1 VDLSRRVEELA
12 AAGSYAEAEGLAASS
27 WRAWLTSGELD
38 AGRAVLA
45 AVLDRDGAEPT
56 RDRAVALYADGVL
69 AFRQGD
75 QAGSLARSEQA
86 LDVARAAGDRAA
98 ESLALVGLSRVALR
112 DGRFGDV
119 VELSRE
125 ARGLAGDDKPAQAG
139 PLHLQAAGTRLGG
152 DYEGA
157 RELYLESLDLS
168 RALGDGYVET
178 MELHNLGH
186 VSLHL
191 GDVAAAEGYFARW
204 RERIASSDDPYDR
217 AMAALNASALAAAHG
232 ERHRAVDRLARAET
246 TLAGAGIAL
255 DPDDAFEVEHLR
267 RLLA

>member
-1 VDLSRRVEELA
+1 MDLSRRVEELV
-12 AAGSYAEAEGLAASS
+12 AAGSFVEAEELAASS

-38 AGRAVLA
+38 EGRAVLA
-45 AVLDRDGAEPT
+45 SVLDREGAEPS

-69 AFRQGD
+69 AFRKGD

-86 LDVARAAGDRAA
+86 LDVARAVGDRPA

-119 VELSRE
+119 VALSRD
-125 ARGLAGDDKPAQAG
+125 ARALAGGDKPAQAG

-157 RELYLESLDLS
+157 RSLYLESLGLS
-168 RALGDGYVET
+168 RELGDGYVET

-191 GDVAAAEGYFARW
+191 GDVTAAEGYFARW
-204 RERIASSDDPYDR
+204 RERTVASDNSYDR
-217 AMAALNASALAAAHG
+217 AMAALNEAALSVAHG
-232 ERHRAVDRLARAET
+232 ERHRAADRLARAET
-246 TLAGAGIAL
+246 TLADAGIVL
-255 DPDDAFEVEHLR
+255 DPDDASEVEHLR
-267 RLLA
+267 GLLA